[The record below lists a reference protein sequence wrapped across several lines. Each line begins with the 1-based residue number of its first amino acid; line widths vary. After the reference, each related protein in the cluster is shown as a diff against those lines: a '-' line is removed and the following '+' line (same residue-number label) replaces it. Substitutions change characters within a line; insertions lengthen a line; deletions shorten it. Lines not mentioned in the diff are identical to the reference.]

1 MSASTGSTRPPE
13 TGSTKSLQAVVVSLV
28 LLSTTVLPTF
38 MTASLAVEMRHSFAL
53 GDTLL
58 GAAVA
63 TPFAVSALVSWFAGG
78 FVDRIGLGSAVRLTA
93 VIGAA
98 SSLGIAFGARSA
110 PALLGFLVLTG
121 LANSLSTPAG
131 AAVLGRALS
140 TRRLSVGLGVQH
152 AGAPVGA
159 LLAGLALPLVAVPFG
174 WRAAFALHGV
184 LTLLLPFVIRLERG
198 APTTRAKGRVGR
210 GSIRPLVLFAIAT
223 ALATGSAGGMVGFL
237 VIYAVDIGIPAGP
250 AGLLLAAASFTAAAG
265 RIASGWLVA
274 GREDRALH
282 WTAAMM
288 AAGAV
293 GYAGVA
299 LGHPGTVIAGAIV
312 AGGIGWAW
320 SGLIGLA
327 VMRAH
332 PNAPGAAIGIW
343 STGTYVG
350 AGGGPLLFGIVAD
363 GHSYTAV
370 WVLAVG
376 MVLAAAVIV
385 VAATPLLQRPRDEAA
400 GGAGT

>member
-1 MSASTGSTRPPE
+1 MSASTGSSGPRP
-13 TGSTKSLQAVVVSLV
+13 TGATTSLQAIAVSLV
-28 LLSTTVLPTF
+28 LLSTTVLPVF

-53 GDTLL
+53 SDPLL

-63 TPFAVSALVSWFAGG
+63 TPFAVSALVSWLAGG
-78 FVDRIGLGSAVRLTA
+78 LVDRIGLGAAVRLTA
-93 VIGAA
+93 GIGAA
-98 SSLGIAFGARSA
+98 ASFGIALGAYSA
-110 PALLGFLVLTG
+110 AALLGFLVLTG

-140 TRRLSVGLGVQH
+140 TSRLSVGLGVQH

-174 WRAAFALHGV
+174 WRVAFALHGAW
-184 LTLLLPFVIRLERG
+184 TLLLPFLIRVERG
-198 APTTRAKGRVGR
+198 TPPKRAKGRVER
-210 GSIRPLVLFAIAT
+210 GSVRPLVLLAIAT

-265 RIASGWLVA
+265 RIATGWLVA
-274 GREDRALH
+274 GREARALR
-282 WTAAMM
+282 WAAAMM
-288 AAGAV
+288 ATGAI
-293 GYAGVA
+293 GYAAVA
-299 LGHPGTVIAGAIV
+299 LGHPPAVIAGAIL
-312 AGGIGWAW
+312 AGGVGWAW
-320 SGLIGLA
+320 AGLVGLA

-332 PNAPGAAIGIW
+332 PDAPGAAVGIW

-350 AGGGPLLFGIVAD
+350 AGGGPLLFGLVAD
-363 GHSYTAV
+363 SHSYTAI

-376 MVLAAAVIV
+376 MVLAAAVMV
-385 VAATPLLQRPRDEAA
+385 VAVTPLLERSRDRD
-400 GGAGT
+400 GDGSRT